1 MNSVFFPPT
10 FIHSWFLLFTLKTLS
25 KLGVKDR
32 EQFKSFMLK
41 DGLVRSELKNFHLI
55 TENVLLIVLTMRIH
69 EVQKL
74 IASLVPIYTLKIK

>member
-1 MNSVFFPPT
+1 
-10 FIHSWFLLFTLKTLS
+10 
-25 KLGVKDR
+25 
-32 EQFKSFMLK
+32 MLK

-74 IASLVPIYTLKIK
+74 FASLVPIYTLKIK

>member
-1 MNSVFFPPT
+1 
-10 FIHSWFLLFTLKTLS
+10 
-25 KLGVKDR
+25 
-32 EQFKSFMLK
+32 MLK
-41 DGLVRSELKNFHLI
+41 DGLVRSELKNFLLI

>member
-1 MNSVFFPPT
+1 
-10 FIHSWFLLFTLKTLS
+10 
-25 KLGVKDR
+25 
-32 EQFKSFMLK
+32 MLK

-74 IASLVPIYTLKIK
+74 IASLVPIYTLKIKFTKFPLLIFRK